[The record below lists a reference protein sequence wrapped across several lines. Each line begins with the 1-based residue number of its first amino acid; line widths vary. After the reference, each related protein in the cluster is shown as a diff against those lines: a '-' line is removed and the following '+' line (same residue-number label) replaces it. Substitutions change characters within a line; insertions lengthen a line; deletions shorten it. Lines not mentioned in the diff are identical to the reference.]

1 MSSKSVLQT
10 EITNLKTA
18 LAERDAKIAELTAVS
33 EAKPKRAKKERAQS
47 DPTKP
52 RMLTPYIV
60 FCMSERAKAPA
71 DSKLK
76 ASDLGEMWK
85 LLTPE
90 ARATYK
96 SVPATPKEPKM
107 PKEPK
112 TPKTPKAKK
121 ERDPDAPKKP
131 LSGFLLFS
139 KQERAKTPDVKLK
152 AVDLSARWNALSD
165 DAKSGYK
172 SS

>member
-18 LAERDAKIAELTAVS
+18 LAERDAKIAQLTAAS
-33 EAKPKRAKKERAQS
+33 EAKPKRAKKERAPS

-90 ARATYK
+90 ARAAYK
-96 SVPATPKEPKM
+96 NVPATPKEPKA
-107 PKEPK
+107 PK

-121 ERDPDAPKKP
+121 ERNPDAPKKP

-139 KQERAKTPDVKLK
+139 QQERAKTPDVKLK

>member
-1 MSSKSVLQT
+1 MSSKSSLQT
-10 EITNLKTA
+10 EIANLKTA
-18 LAERDAKIAELTAVS
+18 LAERDAKIAELTAAS
-33 EAKPKRAKKERAQS
+33 EAKPRRAKKERAPS
-47 DPTKP
+47 DPSKP

-71 DSKLK
+71 DTKLK

-90 ARATYK
+90 ARAAYK
-96 SVPATPKEPKM
+96 SVPSTPKTPKA
-107 PKEPK
+107 PKA
-112 TPKTPKAKK
+112 PKTPKAKK
-121 ERDPDAPKKP
+121 ERNPDAPKKP

-139 KQERAKTPDVKLK
+139 QQERAKSPDVKLK

-165 DAKSGYK
+165 EAKSGYK

>member
-10 EITNLKTA
+10 EITNLKAA

-33 EAKPKRAKKERAQS
+33 EAKPKRAKKERAPS

-60 FCMSERAKAPA
+60 FCMSERAKASA

-90 ARATYK
+90 ARAAYK
-96 SVPATPKEPKM
+96 SVPATPKAPKT
-107 PKEPK
+107 PKE
-112 TPKTPKAKK
+112 PKTPKAKK